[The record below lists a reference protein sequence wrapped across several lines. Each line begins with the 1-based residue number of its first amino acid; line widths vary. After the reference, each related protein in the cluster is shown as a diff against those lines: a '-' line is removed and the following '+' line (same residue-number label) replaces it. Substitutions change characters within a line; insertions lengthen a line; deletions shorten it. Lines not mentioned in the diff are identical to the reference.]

1 MFIYKRAMVSIFLAV
16 SSNPAGDVERATEW
30 PGTGT
35 DPGRLGSM
43 SEFPLTKKVIFRV
56 KLLIYQRVSRLISHS
71 IPIL

>member
-43 SEFPLTKKVIFRV
+43 SEFSTNEKGDF
-56 KLLIYQRVSRLISHS
+56 
-71 IPIL
+71 